1 MGPVFAL
8 TMRQLTGKWRLA
20 IIILVAAVPVVVVL
34 AFRAA
39 GGADDRSASD
49 IEDGIR
55 VLLDGM
61 IVAAVLPIVTM
72 TFATASFGNEV
83 EDGTLGYL
91 LLNPMRR
98 WSIVLGKMLAPV
110 TVAAPVL
117 IVSGVAV
124 ALLGLDGDLRTA
136 AAVAVGLLAG
146 VVGYSVVFAWLGLA
160 TGHPL
165 GFALVYVFLWEGLL
179 SSFLGGIRYLSV
191 RAYTLTIME
200 GIDEGGLDALGEQ
213 TIELP
218 AAIAGVAAVSAVF
231 FWLAVRRLRR
241 MDVS

>member
-1 MGPVFAL
+1 MGPIFHL
-8 TMRQLTGKWRLA
+8 SIRQLTGKWRLA
-20 IIILVAAVPVVVVL
+20 IIVLVAATPVAVVL

-39 GGADDRSASD
+39 GGTDDQSASD
-49 IEDGIR
+49 VGEAVR

-72 TFATASFGNEV
+72 TFATASFGNEI

-91 LLNPMRR
+91 LLNPLRR
-98 WSIVLGKMLAPV
+98 WSVVLGKMLAPV
-110 TVAAPVL
+110 AIAAPVL
-117 IVSGVAV
+117 IISGVAV
-124 ALLGLDGDLRTA
+124 TLLGLDGDLRTA
-136 AAVAVGLLAG
+136 AAVGAGLLAG
-146 VVGYSVVFAWLGLA
+146 VVGYCVIFAWLGLA

-200 GIDEGGLDALGEQ
+200 GIDDGDLGALSEL

-218 AAIAGVAAVSAVF
+218 AAIAGVAAVSAAF
-231 FWLAVRRLRR
+231 FWLTVRRLRR
-241 MDVS
+241 MDVP

>member
-1 MGPVFAL
+1 MGPIFHL
-8 TMRQLTGKWRLA
+8 SMRQLTGKWRLA
-20 IIILVAAVPVVVVL
+20 IIVLVAAMPVAVVL

-39 GGADDRSASD
+39 GGADDRSANDLQDAVS
-49 IEDGIR
+49 
-55 VLLDGM
+55 VFLDGM

-83 EDGTLGYL
+83 EDGTLSYL

-98 WSIVLGKMLAPV
+98 WSIALGKMLAPV
-110 TVAAPVL
+110 TIAAPVL

-124 ALLGLDGDLRTA
+124 TLIGLDGGIRTA
-136 AAVAVGLLAG
+136 AAVGVGLLAG
-146 VVGYSVVFAWLGLA
+146 VVGYCVIFAWLGLA

-200 GIDEGGLDALGEQ
+200 GIDDGGLGALSEL

-218 AAIAGVAAVSAVF
+218 AAIAGVSAVSAVF

-241 MDVS
+241 MDVP

>member
-1 MGPVFAL
+1 MGPIFQL
-8 TMRQLTGKWRLA
+8 SMRQLTGKWRLA
-20 IIILVAAVPVVVVL
+20 IIILVAATPVAVVL

-49 IEDGIR
+49 LQDAVR
-55 VLLDGM
+55 VFLDGM

-83 EDGTLGYL
+83 EDGTLSYL
-91 LLNPMRR
+91 VLNPVSR
-98 WSIVLGKMLAPV
+98 WSIALGKILAPV
-110 TVAAPVL
+110 AIAAPVL
-117 IVSGVAV
+117 IVSGIAV
-124 ALLGLDGDLRTA
+124 SVIGLDGDIRTA
-136 AAVAVGLLAG
+136 AAVGVGLLAG
-146 VVGYSVVFAWLGLA
+146 IVGYSVIFAWLGL
-160 TGHPL
+160 TTNHPL

-191 RAYTLTIME
+191 RAYTLTLME
-200 GIDEGGLDALGEQ
+200 GIDDTGLDALGEL

-218 AAIAGVAAVSAVF
+218 AAIAGVVVVSAAF

-241 MDVS
+241 MDVP

>member
-1 MGPVFAL
+1 MGPVFEL

-20 IIILVAAVPVVVVL
+20 IIILVAALPVIVVL

-39 GGADDRSASD
+39 GGGDDRSASD

-110 TVAAPVL
+110 TVAGPVL

-124 ALLGLDGDLRTA
+124 AVLGLDGDLRTA

-146 VVGYSVVFAWLGLA
+146 VVGYSVVFAWLGLV

-200 GIDEGGLDALGEQ
+200 GIDDGGLDALGEL
-213 TIELP
+213 TIELA

-231 FWLAVRRLRR
+231 FWLTVLRLRR

>member
-1 MGPVFAL
+1 MGPIFHL

-20 IIILVAAVPVVVVL
+20 VIVLVAAMPVAVVV

-39 GGADDRSASD
+39 GGDDDRSAND
-49 IEDGIR
+49 VQDAIR
-55 VLLDGM
+55 VMLDGM

-110 TVAAPVL
+110 AIAAPVL

-124 ALLGLDGDLRTA
+124 TLIGLDGDLRTA
-136 AAVAVGLLAG
+136 AAVGAGLLAG
-146 VVGYSVVFAWLGLA
+146 VVGYCVIFAWLGLA

-200 GIDEGGLDALGEQ
+200 GIDQRGLEALSEN

-218 AAIAGVAAVSAVF
+218 AALAGAAAVSAAF

-241 MDVS
+241 MDVA

>member
-1 MGPVFAL
+1 
-8 TMRQLTGKWRLA
+8 MRQLTGKWRLA

-39 GGADDRSASD
+39 GGADDRSAGD

-72 TFATASFGNEV
+72 TFATASFGNEI

-117 IVSGVAV
+117 IISGVAV
-124 ALLGLDGDLRTA
+124 ALLGLDGDFRTA

-146 VVGYSVVFAWLGLA
+146 VVGYSVVFSWLGLA

-191 RAYTLTIME
+191 RAYTLTMME
-200 GIDEGGLDALGEQ
+200 GIDDGGLDALGEL

-241 MDVS
+241 MDVP

>member
-1 MGPVFAL
+1 MGPIFQL
-8 TMRQLTGKWRLA
+8 SIRQLTGKWRLA
-20 IIILVAAVPVVVVL
+20 IIVLVAALPVAVVL
-34 AFRAA
+34 ALRAA
-39 GGADDRSASD
+39 GGTDDRSAND
-49 IEDGIR
+49 LQDAVR
-55 VLLDGM
+55 VFLDGM
-61 IVAAVLPIVTM
+61 IVATVLPIVTM

-98 WSIVLGKMLAPV
+98 WAIVLGKMLAPV
-110 TVAAPVL
+110 TIAAPVL
-117 IVSGVAV
+117 IVSGAAV
-124 ALLGLDGDLRTA
+124 ALIGLDGDLRTA
-136 AAVAVGLLAG
+136 LAVAVGLLAG
-146 VVGYSVVFAWLGLA
+146 VVGYSVIFGWLGLV

-191 RAYTLTIME
+191 RAYTLTLME
-200 GIDEGGLDALGEQ
+200 GIDDSRLDALSEL

-218 AAIAGVAAVSAVF
+218 AAIVGVIAVSAAF
-231 FWLAVRRLRR
+231 FWLTVRRLRS

>member
-1 MGPVFAL
+1 MGPVFEL

-39 GGADDRSASD
+39 GGGDDRSASD

-110 TVAAPVL
+110 TIAGPVL

-124 ALLGLDGDLRTA
+124 AVLGLDGDLRTA

-200 GIDEGGLDALGEQ
+200 GIDDGGLDALGEL
-213 TIELP
+213 TIELA

-231 FWLAVRRLRR
+231 FWLTVLRLRR

>member
-1 MGPVFAL
+1 MGPIFQL
-8 TMRQLTGKWRLA
+8 SIRQLTGKWRLA
-20 IIILVAAVPVVVVL
+20 IIVLVAAIPVAVVVAL
-34 AFRAA
+34 RAA
-39 GGADDRSASD
+39 GGVDDRSAND
-49 IEDGIR
+49 LQDAVR
-55 VLLDGM
+55 VFLDGM

-110 TVAAPVL
+110 TIAAPVL
-117 IVSGVAV
+117 IVSGTAV
-124 ALLGLDGDLRTA
+124 ALIGLDGDIRTA
-136 AAVAVGLLAG
+136 VAVGVGLLAG
-146 VVGYSVVFAWLGLA
+146 VVGYTVIFAWLGLV

-179 SSFLGGIRYLSV
+179 SSLLGGIRYLSV
-191 RAYTLTIME
+191 RAYPLTIME
-200 GIDEGGLDALGEQ
+200 GIDESRLDAFQEL
-213 TIELP
+213 TIQFP
-218 AAIAGVAAVSAVF
+218 AAVGGVIVVSAAF

-241 MDVS
+241 MDVP

>member
-8 TMRQLTGKWRLA
+8 TMHQLSGKWRLA
-20 IIILVAAVPVVVVL
+20 IILLVAATPVAVVI

-39 GGADDRSASD
+39 GGADDMSAND
-49 IEDGIR
+49 LQDAVR
-55 VLLDGM
+55 VFLDGM
-61 IVAAVLPIVTM
+61 IIAAVLPIVTM

-91 LLNPMRR
+91 VLNPMRR

-117 IVSGVAV
+117 VVSGVAV
-124 ALLGLDGDLRTA
+124 ALIGLDGGIRTA
-136 AAVAVGLLAG
+136 AAVGAGLFAG
-146 VVGYSVVFAWLGLA
+146 VVGYSVIFAWLGLV

-200 GIDEGGLDALGEQ
+200 GIDESRLDALGEL

-218 AAIAGVAAVSAVF
+218 AAIAGVVVVSAAF
-231 FWLAVRRLRR
+231 FWLTVRRLRR
-241 MDVS
+241 MDVP